1 MKAISLLNFKQK
13 IIYIFLALFILVI
26 DQFTKKW
33 AVSSLTYSEPSAFL
47 PFFNFTLLY
56 NYGAAFSFL
65 SDAGGWQRWFFG
77 VVALCVSVLLL
88 VWIAR
93 LERNKKVEL
102 LGLAFI
108 LGGAI
113 GNLYDRVL
121 LGYVVD
127 FIDWF
132 YPTSQSCL
140 PFFYAR
146 LDLQTCHWPAFNIA
160 DAAIL
165 LGVALLLFDTFFK
178 KDDKQDNK

>member
-1 MKAISLLNFKQK
+1 MNAISFINLKQKAIYLIVALVV
-13 IIYIFLALFILVI
+13 FLI
-26 DQFTKKW
+26 DQLTKSW
-33 AVSSLTYSEPSAFL
+33 AVSSLNYSEPSSFL

-77 VVALCVSVLLL
+77 GVAAAISMLLL

-93 LERNKKVEL
+93 LDRYKKIEL
-102 LGLAFI
+102 SALAFI

-113 GNLYDRVL
+113 GNLYDRVW

-132 YPTSQSCL
+132 YPASDSCL

-146 LDLQTCHWPAFNIA
+146 PDWQTCHWPAFNIA

-165 LGVALLLFDTFFK
+165 LGVALLLFDAFFTK
-178 KDDKQDNK
+178 NDQQGDK